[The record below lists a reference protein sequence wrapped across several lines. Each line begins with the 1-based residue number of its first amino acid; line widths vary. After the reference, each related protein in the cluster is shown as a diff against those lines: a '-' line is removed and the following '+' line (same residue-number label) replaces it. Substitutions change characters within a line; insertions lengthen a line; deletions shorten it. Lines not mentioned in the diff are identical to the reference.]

1 MIYLLYLYLFS
12 VTKYHFCLFWGIS
25 IFAWVHKTCWNWSKE
40 VWNENI
46 SCHINQQEMAQ
57 ASAISGFQMST
68 RDPKL
73 QSNLADAA
81 TPTVI
86 AEELEE
92 CNIIIIC
99 VFVYIGI
106 YHFRLVLDTGKKL
119 ITIYQK

>member
-92 CNIIIIC
+92 C
-99 VFVYIGI
+99 
-106 YHFRLVLDTGKKL
+106 KKPGEQRNRMGPRQL
-119 ITIYQK
+119 RCTWK